1 MKMHYKFLNLLFSSL
16 LILSLFCAT
25 PILSALASSVDDIDA
40 QIIETKG
47 KIEELQKQQDIYK
60 KNIQK
65 KQEEAVT
72 LKNQIDILTN
82 KIAQT
87 KLEID
92 TTEQEVKKNE
102 LEIRQTE
109 LTILE
114 HENNISKK
122 KRELGGTLK
131 HLHEQDNI
139 NALEIFVLNNS
150 LSDFFIHLENTKIL
164 SNNLQKSLDSIK
176 RLKEELEKQKSEL
189 NKKHE
194 QLTNLRQELKIQQ
207 AEYTGEINYKDDLLL
222 DTKESEQKFYDLF
235 WQAKQEQE
243 AANSDIY
250 NLEKQKRA
258 QIDAGTNNEQPA
270 LTDSTLIWPVPKTKI
285 TAYFHDK
292 SYPFRNIF
300 EHPAVDIRAGQ
311 GTSIRAAADGY
322 VLKARD
328 AGMGYSYIALI
339 HANGLSTVY
348 GHVSAIYVSP
358 DEYISKGEVIGLS
371 GGTPGTRGA
380 GNLTTGPH
388 LHFEVR
394 LNGIPVDPLLYL
406 P

>member
-1 MKMHYKFLNLLFSSL
+1 MHYKFLNLLFSSL

>member
-1 MKMHYKFLNLLFSSL
+1 MKSYFKQSIKWIGGLSVISIFFLLPRL
-16 LILSLFCAT
+16 
-25 PILSALASSVDDIDA
+25 PIIAQTVDDLDS
-40 QIIETKG
+40 QIKSTQE
-47 KIEELQKQQDIYK
+47 KIQELEKQQAIYK
-60 KNIQK
+60 KNIQQ
-65 KQEEAVT
+65 KQEEAVS
-72 LKNQIDILTN
+72 LQNQIDVLTN

-87 KLEID
+87 KLEIE

-109 LTILE
+109 LQILT
-114 HENNISKK
+114 HENEIDKK
-122 KRELGGTLK
+122 KGELGETLK
-131 HLHEQDNI
+131 HLHYQNDTG
-139 NALEIFVLNNS
+139 ALEIFVLNNS

-176 RLKEELEKQKSEL
+176 RLKGELETQKSDMD
-189 NKKHE
+189 KKHT
-194 QLTNLRQELKIQQ
+194 QLTDLKQELKIQQ
-207 AEYTGEINYKDDLLL
+207 AEFAGEVNYKDDLLF

-243 AANSDIY
+243 AANNEIY
-250 NLEKQKRA
+250 NLEKLKRE
-258 QIDAGTNNEQPA
+258 QIDAATDTEQPA
-270 LTDSTLIWPVPKTKI
+270 LTDSTLIWPVTKNTV

-292 SYPFRNIF
+292 SYPFRHIF
-300 EHPAVDIRAGQ
+300 EHPAIDIRAAQ
-311 GTSIRAAADGY
+311 STPIRASADGY

-348 GHVSAIYVSP
+348 GHVSALYVSV
-358 DEYISKGEVIGLS
+358 DEYVSKGEVIGLS
-371 GGTPGTRGA
+371 GGAPGTPGA